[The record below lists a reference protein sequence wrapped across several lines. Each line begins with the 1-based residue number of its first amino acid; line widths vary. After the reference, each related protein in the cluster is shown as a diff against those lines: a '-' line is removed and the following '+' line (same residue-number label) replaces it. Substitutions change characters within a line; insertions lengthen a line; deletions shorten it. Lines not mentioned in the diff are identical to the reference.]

1 MHATTVRALF
11 HSIDFPDMITTYRS
25 PALLLVLASLAAAG
39 CGTPAVRTASD
50 REAEAILARLRQS
63 YATVPMLTLK
73 GELRITGAP
82 VTIIY
87 EALVRSRDSLR
98 IDLTGPFAIPVG
110 ALSATQDGFLF
121 FNGQEGEAI
130 EGRPDRETFGKLMGL
145 NLDYDE
151 MVSMLRGELPR
162 FPDAGTYTA
171 EWSGDEVTYSVTR
184 PGMAELFT
192 VDTADVAVLRYS
204 RSRIEGELPTE
215 EFAIT
220 YDLFSRLGGRAFPR
234 KVNVDIEGGERR
246 VTVSVERMQDAIDTQ
261 RSCALTLP
269 GGIERRRM

>member
-1 MHATTVRALF
+1 MT
-11 HSIDFPDMITTYRS
+11 TTYRS
-25 PALLLVLASLAAAG
+25 LALLVVLTSLIAGG
-39 CGTPAVRTASD
+39 CGPSVVRTASD

-73 GELRITGAP
+73 GELKITGAP

-87 EALVRSRDSLR
+87 EALIRSRDSLR

-110 ALSATQDGFLF
+110 ALSATQDAFLF
-121 FNGQEGEAI
+121 FNVQEGEAI

-145 NLDYDE
+145 NLNYDE

-162 FPDAGTYTA
+162 FPEAGSYTA
-171 EWSGDEVTYSVTR
+171 EWSDGEVTYSVTGPEMTER
-184 PGMAELFT
+184 FT

-204 RSRIEGELPTE
+204 RSRIEGERPVE

-220 YDLFSRLGGRAFPR
+220 YDLFSRLGGRTFPR

-246 VTVSVERMQDAIDTQ
+246 VTVGVERMQDAIDPQ
-261 RSCALTLP
+261 RSCALTIP
-269 GGIERRRM
+269 EGIDRRRM